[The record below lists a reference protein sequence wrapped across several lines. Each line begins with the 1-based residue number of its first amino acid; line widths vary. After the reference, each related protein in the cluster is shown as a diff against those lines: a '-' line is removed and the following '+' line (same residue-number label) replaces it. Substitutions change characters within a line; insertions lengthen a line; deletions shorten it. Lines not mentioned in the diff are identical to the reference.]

1 MINSTKLRPFYIAR
15 YLYELTDEDHSLT
28 TSQLMKL
35 LEEDYGI
42 TTYRSTIAADVE
54 ILRSIGMDI
63 QEYNSTQKH
72 YSLASRT
79 FDLPELKILIDA
91 VLSAKFITEKKSKE
105 LVGKLSIFAGKNK
118 AEELRRNISVE
129 NRVKKDNEQIYLI
142 IDAIDKAITNGY
154 KIAFRY
160 FKYNVLKEKSFTNN
174 GEPHIVSPNK
184 LVWNGEYYYM
194 IGMEEGSIKTF
205 RVDRI
210 EKRPEDLPFEKA
222 ESLPDDYDW
231 EKTALFRMYGTDFTE
246 VRLICDN
253 EMMDAI
259 IDRFGIDVT
268 TYAYDMEH
276 FRADVEVAVSNV
288 FFSWI
293 FGFEGK
299 VRILGPESVKEK
311 YEQMVAKE
319 NTFIHKRIKL

>member
-1 MINSTKLRPFYIAR
+1 MTNPTKLRPFYIAK
-15 YLYELTDEDHSLT
+15 YLYELTDDEHTLT
-28 TSQLMKL
+28 TTDIINK

-42 TTYRSTIAADVE
+42 STYRQTVASDIE
-54 ILRSIGMDI
+54 ILRSIGIDI

-118 AEELRRNISVE
+118 AEELQRNISVE

-142 IDAIDKAITNGY
+142 IDAIDKAITKGY
-154 KIAFRY
+154 KISFRY
-160 FKYNVLKEKSFTNN
+160 YKYDGRKEKCFHRN
-174 GEPHIVSPNK
+174 GEPYIVSPHK

-194 IGMEEGSIKTF
+194 IGINEDGSIRIF
-205 RVDRI
+205 RLDRI

-222 ESLPDDYDW
+222 QPLPEDFDW
-231 EKTALFRMYGTDFTE
+231 EKAATFRMFGTDLTE
-246 VRLICDN
+246 VQLICANDV
-253 EMMDAI
+253 MDAI
-259 IDRFGIDVT
+259 IDRFGMDVK

-276 FRADVEVAVSNV
+276 FRVDVEVPVSNV
-288 FFSWI
+288 FFSWV
-293 FGFEGK
+293 FGFGGK
-299 VRILGPESVKEK
+299 VWIQGPKNVKQEFIDMIQLVSKVSQES
-311 YEQMVAKE
+311 
-319 NTFIHKRIKL
+319 